1 MRRDEKRPGLD
12 LVLTT
17 PLWKPLGV
25 YGYWDEDGWSGTG
38 NAWRLV
44 SYRAVFLLPA
54 FYPDTAIT
62 RREIWPTN
70 SLTHSLTHS
79 LDENTFHCCTQSCPG
94 QSTQHTQRSSAL
106 ELLAEWRSATYGWLV
121 DFCST
126 ARHCTLVQKGT
137 TALHRLHWLH
147 WLHYTAQWWLH
158 INNTTCAMYISSP
171 LSSSVPNDSSSL
183 DTALSSLLPIILRV
197 RSAVQC
203 SAVQV
208 A

>member
-1 MRRDEKRPGLD
+1 MRTDEAVLATRDAL
-12 LVLTT
+12 LAIAQCF
-17 PLWKPLGV
+17 
-25 YGYWDEDGWSGTG
+25 Y
-38 NAWRLV
+38 
-44 SYRAVFLLPA
+44 FLLFIRIPLSPA
-54 FYPDTAIT
+54 EKSDQQ
-62 RREIWPTN
+62 
-70 SLTHSLTHS
+70 THSLTHS
-79 LDENTFHCCTQSCPG
+79 HTHSLTLLTTTHFTVHNFAQASQHNT
-94 QSTQHTQRSSAL
+94 L